1 MGKKPRSQQRK
12 KGGSDSDAA
21 SGAAGGG
28 GGGGD
33 TMLDSEFLSEDHTIA
48 DSVTTFAS
56 NFDDLGGK
64 KLQKV
69 HTLDTTT
76 HCCSLKRFTGK
87 SHFFV
92 FESPSPPPQ

>member
-28 GGGGD
+28 GGGD
-33 TMLDSEFLSEDHTIA
+33 TMLDSEFLSDDHTIA

-64 KLQKV
+64 IL
-69 HTLDTTT
+69 
-76 HCCSLKRFTGK
+76 
-87 SHFFV
+87 
-92 FESPSPPPQ
+92 